1 MNPFPAS
8 IGYLA
13 VVQRLC
19 NYGIQGISGLSV
31 VQFFLPYT
39 TAQHMMSSHFPFLP
53 HSFSPSLY
61 LSRSLP
67 LSFSLS
73 LSLIILVSAHCVLLL
88 SHIITN
94 HYKVKHKAHTHS
106 HTHCRTHSL
115 SQPCTVTL
123 TLTRTFFFVEYCTKK
138 EQQQQYLHKQ
148 IAPSSQRVLRR
159 SFFSSSTSS
168 SCKLV
173 SFGL

>member
-39 TAQHMMSSHFPFLP
+39 TAQHMMSSHFPSIFLP
-53 HSFSPSLY
+53 L
-61 LSRSLP
+61 SLP

-138 EQQQQYLHKQ
+138 RTATTTT
-148 IAPSSQRVLRR
+148 I
-159 SFFSSSTSS
+159 FT
-168 SCKLV
+168 
-173 SFGL
+173 